1 MDHHATLARLEREV
15 RLLRRCA
22 AVSLLGL
29 LLLGGAAFQTAQRQ
43 RFQEIDVE
51 RINVVEPDGRL
62 ALVIANQERL
72 PGVWMD
78 GKEHG
83 ERSGINGIIFFNSE
97 GDESGGLTH
106 WSERTPQGIVAG
118 GHLSMD
124 RFESD
129 QVVALNYTERPG
141 FYGAGLRI
149 SDFPLGNTKEW
160 LAAQDSIERLPES
173 ERDAAR
179 QALRRRFMSEGK
191 WEINRVFVG
200 QEQGVAGM
208 RIHDRAGRTRIRIA
222 VDSLDVPRLEFLDAQ
237 GNVIHTLP
245 ETR

>member
-1 MDHHATLARLEREV
+1 MTENPTLTRLEREV
-15 RLLRRCA
+15 RVLRRYA
-22 AVSLLGL
+22 AVSLFGF
-29 LLLGGAAFQTAQRQ
+29 LLLGAAAFQGGQRQ
-43 RFQEIDVE
+43 RFDEIDVE

-62 ALVIANQERL
+62 ALVIANQARL

-78 GKEHG
+78 GREHG
-83 ERSGINGIIFFNSE
+83 GREGINGILFFNGE
-97 GDESGGLTH
+97 GDESGGLIH
-106 WSERTPQGIVAG
+106 YSERTADGVRAG

-129 QVVALNYTERPG
+129 QVVALNYMERPG
-141 FYGAGLRI
+141 YYGAGLRI
-149 SDFPLGNTKEW
+149 SDFPMGNTKEW
-160 LAAQDSIERLPES
+160 FAAQDSIERLPES

-179 QALRRRFMSEGK
+179 LALRRRFQSEGK

-222 VDSLDVPRLEFLDAQ
+222 VDSMDVPRLEFLDAR
-237 GNVIHTLP
+237 GNVVQTLP
-245 ETR
+245 ESR